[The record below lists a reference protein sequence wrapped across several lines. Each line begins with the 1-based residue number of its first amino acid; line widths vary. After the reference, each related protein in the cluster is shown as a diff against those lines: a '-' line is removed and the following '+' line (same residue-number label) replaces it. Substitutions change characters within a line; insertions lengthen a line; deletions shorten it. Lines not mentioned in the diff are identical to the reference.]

1 MVSIDNQVAQL
12 VIEYH
17 RYSSVYFSVNGYIYV
32 YTIYI
37 LICKVSFIPSLEF
50 VAIPPLF
57 LDLSPHDAL
66 DPLKG
71 PPSVPSGMMLLL
83 VAVPLEPLWLKWHG
97 MFILNRHNLLPTCAV
112 VFHSCQLSRQMDI

>member
-50 VAIPPLF
+50 VAIPPPFPGFKSSCCLGPIEGASICPQW
-57 LDLSPHDAL
+57 LDAATRGCSI
-66 DPLKG
+66 G
-71 PPSVPSGMMLLL
+71 TL
-83 VAVPLEPLWLKWHG
+83 VAEMAWNVYSKQ
-97 MFILNRHNLLPTCAV
+97 T
-112 VFHSCQLSRQMDI
+112 